1 LPPVPEGGRDGL
13 LSSVGE
19 VLVGQGFICLFVK
32 SPHGTFGSDVRSL
45 VPCDAGVTG
54 APGEDH
60 PFVKG
65 SLDIV
70 DLHKDS

>member
-1 LPPVPEGGRDGL
+1 
-13 LSSVGE
+13 
-19 VLVGQGFICLFVK
+19 LFMR

-60 PFVKG
+60 PFFEGG
-65 SLDIV
+65 SDIV
-70 DLHKDS
+70 DLNKDS